1 MRGATEKCQG
11 GREGADGQGCRE
23 GCCQLINKVIRERLP
38 EKAACEGELGGRT
51 LGLREPSAGI

>member
-1 MRGATEKCQG
+1 M
-11 GREGADGQGCRE
+11 GRAAGRDAAS
-23 GCCQLINKVIRERLP
+23 LINKVIREGLP